1 MMAGRDV
8 LTQEEIDALLKSV
21 DSGAVDTGSDE
32 PAPEDVRS
40 YDLTTQDRIVRGRL
54 PTLELLGEKFARQL
68 RVDLQELLRYPVN
81 VGAGGVQVLPYAEF
95 AGSLYVPTSITLVK
109 MPPLKGPGL
118 ITLDAKLVFRMVD
131 QYFGG
136 DGRTISIEGRDF
148 TPTEKRIIGRV
159 LELVFADLTAAWG
172 EVLKVSIEAVGHE
185 INPSLVNLFAPDEVM
200 MVNTFFIELESG
212 GGEVHVT
219 VPYAALEPYKRVLD
233 TTAKSDDAGR
243 DASWSPALQRSL
255 LRAEVPLHC
264 AVAEKSI
271 KLRELLSL
279 RVGDVIALEMPDT
292 HVVRAGEVP
301 AFSAKLGESRGNMA
315 LEFVDNV
322 ARS

>member
-1 MMAGRDV
+1 MAGKEV

-21 DSGAVDTGSDE
+21 DSGAVDTAERD
-32 PAPEDVRS
+32 PAPEDVRP
-40 YDLTTQDRIVRGRL
+40 YDLTSQDRVVRGRL

-68 RVDLQELLRYPVN
+68 RTDLQELLRYPVN
-81 VGAGGVQVLPYAEF
+81 VGAGGVQVLPYSEF
-95 AGSLYVPTSITLVK
+95 ADGLYIPTSITLVK
-109 MPPLKGPGL
+109 LPPLKGLGL
-118 ITLDAKLVFRMVD
+118 IAIDAKLVFRMVD

-148 TPTEKRIIGRV
+148 TPTEKRIISRV
-159 LELVFADLTAAWG
+159 LELVLADLTAAWG
-172 EVLKVSIEAVGHE
+172 EVLKISIEPVGHE
-185 INPSLVNLFAPDEVM
+185 INPSLVNAFAPDEVM

-212 GGEVHVT
+212 GGEVHVS
-219 VPYAALEPYKRVLD
+219 VPYSALEPYKRVLD
-233 TTAKSDDAGR
+233 TTPKTDEGGR
-243 DASWSPALQRSL
+243 DAGWSPALQHTL
-255 LRAEVPLHC
+255 LRAQVPLSC

-279 RVGDVIALEMPDT
+279 RVGDVISLEMPET
-292 HVVRAGEVP
+292 HVVLAGTVP
-301 AFSAKLGESRGNMA
+301 AFSAKLGEARGNMA